1 MSRLREKVAAA
12 ERGFDL
18 PAEGDLAPYAV
29 FTQAAPGQPHVY
41 AGWLDAPDDRMAL
54 AFAREHY
61 GRDQECVSIWAVPRS
76 AIAGTGSEFPAS
88 GREGPRQPFE
98 VFLQKAR
105 GEVHAWAG
113 SVEGASPRE
122 ALDAARRLHPEA
134 HGAWVAPREA
144 IAASGPGEVV
154 WRLTDQTYRL
164 ARGYSASVRDKW
176 EKVRAER
183 DLREYERD
191 DLKDAF

>member
-1 MSRLREKVAAA
+1 MSRLREDVAAVEGA
-12 ERGFDL
+12 IES

-29 FTQAAPGQPHVY
+29 FTQPGPGQPHVY

-61 GRDQECVSIWAVPRS
+61 GRDQECVSIWAVRRS
-76 AIAGTGSEFPAS
+76 DIAGTDAEYPPSRE
-88 GREGPRQPFE
+88 EGPRRAFE

-105 GEVHAWAG
+105 GEAHVWAG
-113 SVEGASPRE
+113 SVDGASSAE
-122 ALDAARRLHPEA
+122 ALDAARRAHPGA
-134 HGAWVAPREA
+134 HGTWVAPRES
-144 IAASGPGEVV
+144 IVASGADEVV

-176 EKVRAER
+176 EKIRAER
-183 DLREYERD
+183 DIREYERE
-191 DLKDAF
+191 DLKEAF